1 MKKKIG
7 FIDLFIDEWHAN
19 NYPEMLAKSVWKDS
33 FEVAYAWEE
42 APVEGGRPLAKWCE
56 DMGIT
61 ACSRLEEIVEKSDF
75 LCILAPSNPEV
86 HERLSD
92 LALRSGKPV
101 YIDKPFAESRETA
114 KKLFALAEKY
124 HTPLMSSSALRYGD
138 ELISMQQLFRE
149 KECKA
154 QLIATRGGG
163 RNFPEY
169 SIHQFEMIVTLL
181 GTGAEN
187 VIVTGNEK
195 LLSGL
200 VEYGD
205 ERSASFSYNT
215 SGSFACFAQNG
226 AVKTD
231 TAKMSNI
238 FENLLDEMMK
248 FFETKVSP
256 IPAEETLEVVSI
268 REAAVKAMTQT
279 GVRIP
284 VQK

>member
-19 NYPEMLAKSVWKDS
+19 NYPEMIAKSAWKDT

-42 APVEGGRPLAKWCE
+42 APLEGGRPLAKWCE
-56 DMGIT
+56 DMGVT
-61 ACSRLEEIVEKSDF
+61 ACTTLEEIVEKSDC

-86 HERLSD
+86 HERLAD

-101 YIDKPFAESRETA
+101 YIDKPFAESRQTA
-114 KKLFALAEKY
+114 QRIFALAKKY
-124 HTPLMSSSALRYGD
+124 NTPLMSSSALRYGD
-138 ELISMQQLFRE
+138 EFIAMQKAFRE
-149 KECKA
+149 KALQA
-154 QLIATRGGG
+154 QVAITRGGG

-169 SIHQFEMIVTLL
+169 SIHQFEMIVALL

-187 VIVTGNEK
+187 VIVTGNEE

-205 ERSASFSYNT
+205 KRSGAFSYNT

-226 AVKTD
+226 AVKMD

-238 FENLLDEMMK
+238 FENLLDEMMR
-248 FFETKVSP
+248 FFDTKISP
-256 IPAEETLEVVSI
+256 VAEEETLEVVSI
-268 REAAVKAMTQT
+268 RAAAVEAMKKT
-279 GVRIP
+279 GIRVS
-284 VQK
+284 VK